1 MNEASERRA
10 ETEPKTIP
18 VGTETMSSGLKTAHN
33 FHRWTFEWIA
43 PYVRGRVLDIGG
55 GTGNHLQYLRDREL
69 VSIDLSHD
77 AVVDLRKD
85 FRDVP
90 SFRFEVGDVT
100 SSATV
105 DSLGRGSFDTVLS
118 CNVFEHI
125 EDDAAAFRNAWDL
138 LKPGGL
144 LVLVLP
150 AHRVLYGGMDRMA
163 GHHRRYDR
171 ALAESRLRDAKFEVH
186 RLRYVNALG
195 AVGWFVNNRI
205 LSHDD
210 LSSSAVNTQIGVFD
224 RVLVPALRRI
234 EGDRSLPFGQSL
246 ICVGQRPRESR
257 P

>member
-1 MNEASERRA
+1 MNEAR
-10 ETEPKTIP
+10 ETTETRTMP

-33 FHRWTFEWIA
+33 FHRWTFEWIE

-55 GTGNHLQYLRDREL
+55 GTGNHLQYLRDREV
-69 VSIDLSHD
+69 VSIDLSAD

-85 FRDVP
+85 FRDAP
-90 SFRFEVGDVT
+90 SFRFEAGDIT
-100 SSATV
+100 SAETV
-105 DSLGRGSFDTVLS
+105 DALGRGSFDTVLS

-125 EDDAAAFRNAWDL
+125 ADDAAAFENARDL

-150 AHRVLYGGMDRMA
+150 AHRLLFGGMDRMA

-171 ALAESRLRDAKFEVH
+171 ALAESRLRDARFLVH

-210 LSSSAVNTQIGVFD
+210 LSSTAVNTQIGLFD

-246 ICVGQRPRESR
+246 ICVGQKPHVEGGA
-257 P
+257 